1 MFDAFTGDKG
11 PRAGGVPILED
22 GMTIERTSFNSAD
35 EQWAESVKI
44 SLETVAQVYRIN
56 PTMVGVL
63 DAANYSNM
71 REFNRS
77 LYTNSLGPDIKMI
90 EDRLNAFVLPLLGA
104 DEGAFVKFNVEA
116 KLRGSFEEQT
126 AVMSTAVG
134 GPWMT
139 RNEAR
144 RLQDMPAIGDAG
156 DALIT
161 PLNVIVGGQA
171 SPQDGVTGGGG
182 GGKEMTTQEEGG

>member
-1 MFDAFTGDKG
+1 
-11 PRAGGVPILED
+11 
-22 GMTIERTSFNSAD
+22 
-35 EQWAESVKI
+35 
-44 SLETVAQVYRIN
+44 
-56 PTMVGVL
+56 MVGVL